1 MNQDYPKDAE
11 ILHCVFTGKNPSP
24 KVIESE
30 LGGPDQYIR
39 RRLDALVDR
48 GLLNRR
54 NEPGEPLRYDVTP
67 PGEAALEVRG
77 VVETEQRH
85 SP

>member
-1 MNQDYPKDAE
+1 MNQDYPKDVE

-24 KVIESE
+24 KVIVAE
-30 LGGPDQYIR
+30 LGGPDQYVR

-54 NEPGEPLRYDVTP
+54 NETGETLRYDVTP

-77 VVETEQRH
+77 VVESKQRP
-85 SP
+85 SA

>member
-1 MNQDYPKDAE
+1 MTQDYPKDVE

-24 KVIESE
+24 KVIEAE
-30 LGGPDQYIR
+30 LGGPNQYVR
-39 RRLDALVDR
+39 RRLVALVDS

-54 NEPGEPLRYDVTP
+54 NESGETLRYDVAP

-77 VVETEQRH
+77 VVEPEQRP